1 MESVCVGGGNPVP
14 KGRAKEYVVY
24 PGPLAMARGGVGD
37 ETGHLLEGEVLETE
51 EVKWF
56 PRAAIRGG
64 EFFF

>member
-1 MESVCVGGGNPVP
+1 
-14 KGRAKEYVVY
+14 
-24 PGPLAMARGGVGD
+24 MARGGVGD